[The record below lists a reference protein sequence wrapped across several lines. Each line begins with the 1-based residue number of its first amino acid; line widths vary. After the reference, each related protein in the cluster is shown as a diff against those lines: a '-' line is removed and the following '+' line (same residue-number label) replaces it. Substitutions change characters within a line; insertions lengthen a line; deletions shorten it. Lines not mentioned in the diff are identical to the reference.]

1 MSLYNKLFGVNPYA
15 TSLLLILGGPEV
27 PRFGDCYL
35 NEASEIVI
43 VTRTGGNNREA
54 YKAENAALTQVPGY
68 LRDED
73 DGFDHTYAYFF
84 FAAPED
90 FADAIAEIKTGQGP
104 RDPMGGFRKL
114 IEDMKTGRETPAVAH
129 ALDVGRQ
136 ILSKVEKA
144 ANGKGPHIIE
154 V

>member
-43 VTRTGGNNREA
+43 FTRTGGNNREA

-73 DGFDHTYAYFF
+73 DGS
-84 FAAPED
+84 
-90 FADAIAEIKTGQGP
+90 
-104 RDPMGGFRKL
+104 
-114 IEDMKTGRETPAVAH
+114 AVAH